1 MTDWNITGITSFN
14 VPALAST
21 GAVTGSN
28 LNVANWDTAYGWGDH
43 AGVYEP
49 VDADILRADTADV
62 VTAYIDF
69 NATDAAPAALHSR
82 LTRNMLYLDGKEAID
97 GNDAWL
103 RLNQNGDF
111 TSGVYTP
118 NAIRTDG
125 RVFVSSTIYIENG
138 TTGSIQVGDT
148 GIGYTA
154 DIGCRNSSYCHFDT
168 TATAGKAS
176 HGNYLYH
183 ASTAYDNDQ
192 NGQIT
197 FGTGAAS
204 GGTTG
209 DIHFQYT

>member
-1 MTDWNITGITSFN
+1 
-14 VPALAST
+14 LASSLS
-21 GAVTGSN
+21 A
-28 LNVANWDTAYGWGDH
+28 
-43 AGVYEP
+43 
-49 VDADILRADTADV
+49 
-62 VTAYIDF
+62 
-69 NATDAAPAALHSR
+69 
-82 LTRNMLYLDGKEAID
+82 NMLHVDGKEAID
-97 GNDAWL
+97 GADAWL

-125 RVFVSSTIYIENG
+125 RIFVSSTIYIENG
-138 TTGSIQVGDT
+138 TTGSIQIGDT

-168 TATAGKAS
+168 TSSGGFYFYKDIDIVGTANITKAS

-204 GGTTG
+204 GGTNG
-209 DIHFQYT
+209 DIHFKY